1 MKRLLRLVMSIALV
15 ASSAAC
21 QETGDINT
29 ERPAPRL
36 ISIVPQKVWNGCTAI
51 ISGTGFSEVIEENIV
66 MIDGVVVPIESAT
79 KNRLT
84 ITMPEHEMGT
94 IKISVN
100 SFGKDADT
108 ELEATYTELPD
119 LSPKVTGI
127 TPVKGFVGDIV
138 TISGEYFSESI
149 SETAVT
155 FGGVDATVQSVST
168 NTIKVI
174 APEHAKGGVDVQV
187 ITGGKTLRVPSN
199 FTYMTFAIASN
210 YPVKGATGDKV
221 TITGEGFS
229 TVPAENIVMV
239 GNEKAT
245 VESATETSLVVV
257 MPDNA
262 EGAYTFSVTVGERT
276 ATGGQFTYG
285 GSWRVEG
292 VITGYSKVQDIVLGT
307 DGTFWITRREGAGF
321 GIFRYDPSG
330 NSMTVLAE
338 SKSNTASDSDLLADS
353 YPWGADFGPDGK
365 LYFAAKK
372 TRVVL
377 TCDAQG
383 KVEQYTIKDV
393 DMVDPMKVL
402 CAADGTIYVLVRANA
417 GNGTIIKVKDH
428 EVIHTWEL
436 TKATYETMC
445 FNPDKTK
452 IFVFPCTSGDI
463 QMIDLADNSMT
474 RIAGTQKQ
482 HTSASDY
489 TDGTPGDPLTATLHQ
504 CDGAVC
510 AADGTIYFTDSAKGK
525 TIRTF
530 KPGADGDYLKGTIE
544 TIAGVPYNTTVLPY
558 PNGIAITADGKTLY
572 YCDNSGKICKV
583 YYK

>member
-1 MKRLLRLVMSIALV
+1 MSITLV
-15 ASSAAC
+15 ATGVAC
-21 QETGDINT
+21 QETGNINT
-29 ERPAPRL
+29 EKPAPRL

-51 ISGTGFSEVIEENIV
+51 ISGTGFSEVVEENIV
-66 MIDGVVVPIESAT
+66 MIDGVVVPVSSAT
-79 KNRLT
+79 NNRLT
-84 ITMPEHEMGT
+84 LTMPEHEMGT
-94 IKISVN
+94 IKVSVN
-100 SFGKDADT
+100 VCGKDADT
-108 ELEATYTELPD
+108 ELEAIYTELPD

-127 TPVKGFVGDIV
+127 TPIKGFAGDVV
-138 TISGEYFSESI
+138 TISGEYFSESL
-149 SETAVT
+149 SETAIL
-155 FGGVDATVQSVST
+155 FGGVDAKVQSVSK

-174 APEHAKGGVDVQV
+174 APEHAKGSVDVQV
-187 ITGGKTLRVPSN
+187 ITGGKTLRAPSS
-199 FTYMTFAIASN
+199 FTYMTFAIESN

-221 TITGEGFS
+221 TISGEGFS
-229 TVPAENIVMV
+229 TVPSENIVMV
-239 GNEKAT
+239 GKEKAT

-262 EGAYTFSVTVGERT
+262 EGAYTFTITVGDRT
-276 ATGGQFTYG
+276 VTGGQFTYG
-285 GSWRVEG
+285 GSWRVEA
-292 VITGYSKVQDIVLGT
+292 VVTGYSKVQDIVLGT
-307 DGTFWITRREGAGF
+307 DGTFWVTRREGAGF
-321 GIFRYDPSG
+321 GIFRYNPTN
-330 NSMTVLAE
+330 NSMTTLAE
-338 SKSNTASDSDLLADS
+338 SKSNTASESDLLADS
-353 YPWGADFGPDGK
+353 YPWGADLGPDGK

-372 TRVVL
+372 TKTVL

-383 KVEQYTIKDV
+383 KIEQYAIKDI

-402 CAADGTIYVLVRANA
+402 CATDGTLYVLVRASA
-417 GNGTIIKVKDH
+417 GLGYIIKVKDN
-428 EVIHTWEL
+428 EVVYKWEL

-445 FNPDKTK
+445 FNPGKTK

-463 QMIDLADNSMT
+463 QLIDLADNSMI

-510 AADGTIYFTDSAKGK
+510 GADGTIYFTDSAKGK

-530 KPGADGDYLKGTIE
+530 KPDANGDYTKGTIE
-544 TIAGVPYNTTVLPY
+544 TIAGVPYNTTILPY
-558 PNGIAITADGKTLY
+558 PNGIALTADGKTLY